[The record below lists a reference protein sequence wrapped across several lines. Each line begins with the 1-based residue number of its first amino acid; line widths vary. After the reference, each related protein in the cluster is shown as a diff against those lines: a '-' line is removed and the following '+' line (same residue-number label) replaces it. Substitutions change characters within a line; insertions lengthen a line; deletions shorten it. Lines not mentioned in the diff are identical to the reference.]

1 MPPGRG
7 RGSGS
12 RGRPKGARKAPGRRD
27 TAPGRQD
34 TSSPAPN
41 AGTEVKKAPWSSV
54 EVAAALGCKL
64 EADERH
70 SKSTRKYRENV
81 CAEVFGAQLKKI
93 CGDNGVDGRYPFP
106 VKERPERQGGNWT
119 MVRSIELRSKN
130 GKAIYGKAEIALR
143 AILNHI
149 NPLFKRLF
157 PDGKVPS
164 GSNPDDVFAI
174 LEYNL
179 AIRERK
185 ITDNVVDLEGGEA
198 ELKGKGMGKGKGS
211 KGKRKAVGD
220 EDEDEGEDEDEDE
233 DEGEGEDEDGDGDD
247 KKAED
252 EGEGEGEGEDGDDEK
267 AKADEKKAEADADE
281 KADKEEAKEE
291 TKADDEKADNEKELL
306 DSELVTDLATIQKVD
321 PDEYRNKNIYALAF
335 RIFSYMGS
343 KDPSC
348 VEEPERKPNSSRT
361 ALAWVLSFRP
371 PDIGGEM
378 LMISR
383 ECRTL
388 TVHATVG

>member
-1 MPPGRG
+1 MPLGRG

-12 RGRPKGARKAPGRRD
+12 CGRPKGARKAPGRRD

-70 SKSTRKYRENV
+70 SRSTRKYRENV
-81 CAEVFGAQLKKI
+81 CEEVFGAQLKKI
-93 CGDNGVDGRYPFP
+93 CGENGTDGRYPFP

-247 KKAED
+247 KKAETC
-252 EGEGEGEGEDGDDEK
+252 
-267 AKADEKKAEADADE
+267 EKKKQMGGPGATDYPLACLESWVVWIHGQGEHAAPSP
-281 KADKEEAKEE
+281 
-291 TKADDEKADNEKELL
+291 NERR
-306 DSELVTDLATIQKVD
+306 SRTVGGFGRM
-321 PDEYRNKNIYALAF
+321 P
-335 RIFSYMGS
+335 MGS
-343 KDPSC
+343 IATGVRGVRRVARRRKRRSHGPS
-348 VEEPERKPNSSRT
+348 
-361 ALAWVLSFRP
+361 WH
-371 PDIGGEM
+371 
-378 LMISR
+378 
-383 ECRTL
+383 
-388 TVHATVG
+388 VHV